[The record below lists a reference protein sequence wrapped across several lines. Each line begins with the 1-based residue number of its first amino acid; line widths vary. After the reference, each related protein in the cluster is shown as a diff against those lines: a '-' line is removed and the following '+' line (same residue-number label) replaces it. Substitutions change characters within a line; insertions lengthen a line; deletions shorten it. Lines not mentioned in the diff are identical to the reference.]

1 MKLPVLLLWAFL
13 HITIQNPI
21 NYWTLKHNVLVLE
34 VTGEHKGHYPL
45 TCLTEDAASS
55 LAVLCREDK
64 DSGIIWKKNGNN
76 LAHGNIHCV
85 ALQESSGEGN
95 YSCHDKDGSLLNHT
109 QVLIL
114 EANKKRILQTDSFK
128 CSTPNYNGTFHCSWS
143 WHPIRVGKVAL
154 IKVWR
159 PSNSSD
165 LHCTEDSSGHWSCRT
180 SRSDFSCSVDLS
192 GHGFSCTDHQHCPF
206 AEEAH
211 FIHITLYVVY
221 DFHIENYSKNF
232 YLSEIVKPD
241 KVHIRKVKDNT
252 VEWIYP
258 STWDN
263 PYSYF
268 PLTFQLAQLK
278 DKTACGDIKTRK
290 ILTVNCTND
299 CSCKIKRRTK
309 TVCFRAKDALSNSE
323 WSEWSSEI
331 IKPKKKRNRRRIS
344 LI

>member
-1 MKLPVLLLWAFL
+1 MPFTDE
-13 HITIQNPI
+13 ITAVP
-21 NYWTLKHNVLVLE
+21 T
-34 VTGEHKGHYPL
+34 P
-45 TCLTEDAASS
+45 
-55 LAVLCREDK
+55 AVLDIWEKFSAFGQREDK

-290 ILTVNCTND
+290 ALYVGEGRSQTSHYVFSFKEELGTGLLLGLASLISV
-299 CSCKIKRRTK
+299 RTK
-309 TVCFRAKDALSNSE
+309 QGG
-323 WSEWSSEI
+323 
-331 IKPKKKRNRRRIS
+331 S
-344 LI
+344 LQGSIL